1 MLQTVCVHYQP
12 QMEAYSLQNEIN
24 TWTNNILFHKLEHY
38 FTTYFIFALLFLRLK
53 GGRFGFAESI
63 SVDKV
68 TANQK
73 QAEAIDMSTLEGQK
87 AAAYIRGS
95 DSSDMD
101 SSIVSSDE
109 GGDDVVIMV
118 SPEIWT
124 VHFLSTCTLIV
135 HIVSAFVQIMA
146 LIIKI
151 IVSAFC
157 LYCYR

>member
-1 MLQTVCVHYQP
+1 M
-12 QMEAYSLQNEIN
+12 
-24 TWTNNILFHKLEHY
+24 HY
-38 FTTYFIFALLFLRLK
+38 FTTYFIFVLLFLRLK

-73 QAEAIDMSTLEGQK
+73 QAEAIDTSTLEGQK

-109 GGDDVVIMV
+109 EGDDVVIMV
-118 SPEIWT
+118 SPEI
-124 VHFLSTCTLIV
+124 
-135 HIVSAFVQIMA
+135 
-146 LIIKI
+146 
-151 IVSAFC
+151 
-157 LYCYR
+157 